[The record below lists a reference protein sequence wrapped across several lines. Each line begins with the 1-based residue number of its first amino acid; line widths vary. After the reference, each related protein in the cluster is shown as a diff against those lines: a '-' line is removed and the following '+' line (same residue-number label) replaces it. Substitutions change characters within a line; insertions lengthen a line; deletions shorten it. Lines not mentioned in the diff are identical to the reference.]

1 LSLTIEPADALRL
14 GEQDRNW
21 GWTVFAATLLLV
33 LAITNVIE
41 GVAGVNGSHF
51 FMRHAHYVFGD
62 LSSWGWVVWLVGI
75 AQGFTALGIL
85 IKNQLARWAGV
96 GFAFLNALAQ
106 LLMIQAYPFW
116 SLALFSLD
124 VLVIYGLVVHGGRS
138 YRPA

>member
-1 LSLTIEPADALRL
+1 LSLTVEPADALRL

-51 FMRHAHYVFGD
+51 FIRHAHYAFGD

-75 AQGFTALGIL
+75 AQGLTALGIL